1 MTIFKSFYRGSK
13 HSVLAVILAI
23 LSAPMLLSA
32 QQVIPDHSTAR
43 LYLGSAENPKSV
55 NVGVARVRGN
65 VEVNPD
71 DVSASRINFTI
82 YAANQNTV
90 ANDKEIA
97 GDQPTISFESKDV
110 RERGDGTLEVKGK
123 LTVTQVY
130 RQEFTSLGE
139 DYSGPTYGPPTF
151 FRTSQEATFLFTPP
165 KQSAP
170 AAGPADARVVPAQS
184 NLPQGGLELMAT
196 AKVNGEAFPELSQSI
211 QEVAWPLAVDDEQCT
226 APATTGEDYSGANCT
241 GTLHEPSPTPVLLVQ
256 PGEDY
261 AGIQQVPPAGD
272 QVTIQLDLSLSN
284 TSVAQ
289 QKGQAKTD
297 QAGQE

>member
-13 HSVLAVILAI
+13 HGVLAVILAI
-23 LSAPMLLSA
+23 VSSPMLLSA

-43 LYLGSAENPKSV
+43 LYLGSAENPKSF

-71 DVSASRINFTI
+71 DASSSHINFTI
-82 YAANQNTV
+82 YAANQNSV
-90 ANDKEIA
+90 ANDKETS
-97 GDQPTISFESKDV
+97 GNQPTISFESKDV
-110 RERGDGTLEVKGK
+110 KERTDGTLEVKGK

-130 RQEFTSLGE
+130 RQESTSVGE
-139 DYSGPTYGPPTF
+139 DYSGPTYGPPF
-151 FRTSQEATFLFTPP
+151 IFRTSHEATFLFTPS
-165 KQSAP
+165 KQQAP
-170 AAGPADARVVPAQS
+170 AAGPGDARVVPAQS
-184 NLPQGGLELMAT
+184 KQAQGGIEVTAT

-211 QEVAWPLAVDDEQCT
+211 QEVAWPLVVDDEQCT
-226 APATTGEDYSGANCT
+226 TATAVGEDYSGANCT

-261 AGIQQVPPAGD
+261 AGIQQVAPAGD